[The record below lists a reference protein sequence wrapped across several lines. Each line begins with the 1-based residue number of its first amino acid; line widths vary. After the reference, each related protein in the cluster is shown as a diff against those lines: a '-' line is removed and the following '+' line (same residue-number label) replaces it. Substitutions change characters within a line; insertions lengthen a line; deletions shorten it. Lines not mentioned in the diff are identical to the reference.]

1 MENSALL
8 GLYGL
13 SFFAVAV
20 LLPPVCGSL
29 RLFLG
34 YTSYVIIG
42 STLLSL
48 VIPEVAEI
56 FLFILNGGIKLI
68 WNLTE

>member
-20 LLPPVCGSL
+20 LLPPACGSL

-42 STLLSL
+42 VALLTL
-48 VIPEVAEI
+48 VVPEVAEV
-56 FLFILNGGIKLI
+56 FLFILNGGVRLI
-68 WNLTE
+68 WNQTE